1 MDNESIKKLLEKIMK
16 KLTLPLT
23 IFFCGLILI
32 IVFNIIGSKVKANGS
47 VVEPFFLI
55 PIGSLLLF
63 VGFIWSLIAL
73 LKFFVNKKNN
83 T

>member
-1 MDNESIKKLLEKIMK
+1 MK
-16 KLTLPLT
+16 NLTSPLT

-32 IVFNIIGSKVKANGS
+32 IVFNIIGSKVMADGR

-55 PIGSLLLF
+55 PIGSLLIF
-63 VGFIWSLIAL
+63 VGFIWGLIAL
-73 LKFFVNKKNN
+73 LKILVNKKKIRCKFKK